1 MAEKMKNH
9 TGKKQPARNSTLVR
23 RYSCWFSLVLLVNLL
38 LVTGLVYQRSRQ
50 TLADEWR
57 YQLSQMAD
65 RVIAEYQRLQ
75 PAHLA
80 NVDWA
85 TQLNQ
90 EMNRTG
96 ITVAVYESTAA
107 ANAYFAESGWSD
119 PTAAG
124 LIGQRATDAL
134 AGLRPFWLT
143 EDQALLA
150 ASVRTADGRMA
161 IILLGLQRRT
171 DTAAFLAIGQPA
183 LLTFLAVSLPTLM
196 LSLVFLTLIAR
207 PVKQM
212 ARMADRIAG
221 GDYRQQVTVGGHD
234 EIARLGKALNQM
246 AVRLGVLEHSRKMIL
261 SGLSHEL
268 RTPIT
273 SIKAYTQ
280 GLIDNV
286 ISEAEKAEALAV
298 ISTETERLRVL
309 VENTIQAAADPDAWP
324 INRRPVDLAE
334 LITGVCRQ
342 MEAAARQKQVSV
354 TCSAVPGQRAL
365 CDPYQMR
372 QVLINVLDNAL
383 RYAPASTVVSLAL
396 TREGP
401 DYDIAVSDEGA
412 GIAPE
417 LLPHI
422 FEPLVKDAASHG
434 SGLGLYLSARIMAAH
449 GGSIIVDETGPSGT
463 RFIIRL
469 PNEQADPADQM
480 ADHSNY

>member
-1 MAEKMKNH
+1 MTVKL
-9 TGKKQPARNSTLVR
+9 KKQTDKGKPARSSTLVR

-38 LVTGLVYQRSRQ
+38 LVTGLVYQRGRQ

-65 RVIAEYQRLQ
+65 RIIAEYQRLQ

-107 ANAYFAESGWSD
+107 TNAYYAESGWSD
-119 PTAAG
+119 PSAAA
-124 LIGQRATDAL
+124 LVGQRALAAL

-143 EDQALLA
+143 DDRALLA

-171 DTAAFLAIGQPA
+171 DAAAYLAIGRPA
-183 LLTFLAVSLPTLM
+183 LLTFFAVSLPTLL

-207 PVKQM
+207 PVRRM

-221 GDYRQQVTVGGHD
+221 GDYHQQVTVVGHD
-234 EIARLGKALNQM
+234 EVAGLGKALNQM

-280 GLIDNV
+280 GLIDDVVNEDER
-286 ISEAEKAEALAV
+286 SEALAI
-298 ISTETERLRVL
+298 ISAETERLRIL
-309 VENTIQAAADPDAWP
+309 VENTIQAAADPDNWP
-324 INRRPVDLAE
+324 INRRPIDLAK
-334 LITGVCRQ
+334 LINGVCRQ

-354 TCSAVPGQRAL
+354 ACSVASGQTAQ

-383 RYAPASTVVSLAL
+383 RYAPASSVVLIEL
-396 TREGP
+396 NREGP
-401 DYDIAVSDEGA
+401 DYIITVSDEGA
-412 GIAPE
+412 GIPQE

-449 GGSIIVDETGPSGT
+449 GGSIRIGETGPSGT
-463 RFIIRL
+463 RICIRL
-469 PNEQADPADQM
+469 PAEA
-480 ADHSNY
+480 